1 MIASLGGSIARRGDA
16 LSHAYQVTYQDRDM
30 GRIRSREPLVSAMNV
45 TRRPAGPSVCDG
57 R

>member
-30 GRIRSREPLVSAMNV
+30 GRIRSRESLVGAMNV
-45 TRRPAGPSVCDG
+45 IRRPARAV
-57 R
+57 RV